1 MTELN
6 VSVGFWLDYGYC
18 YSYGVT
24 MTDVMVVAMLRT
36 LLVDGGYDAEW
47 CVGLLVYEDCL
58 LMERQSLFLIRDCVW
73 IICIG

>member
-6 VSVGFWLDYGYC
+6 VSVEFWLDYGYC

-24 MTDVMVVAMLRT
+24 MTDVIVVAMLRT

-47 CVGLLVYEDCL
+47 CLGLFVQGKLPDNGKAIP
-58 LMERQSLFLIRDCVW
+58 FA
-73 IICIG
+73 

>member
-1 MTELN
+1 
-6 VSVGFWLDYGYC
+6 
-18 YSYGVT
+18 
-24 MTDVMVVAMLRT
+24 MTDVIVVAMLRT

-58 LMERQSLFLIRDCVW
+58 LIERQSLFLIRDCVW